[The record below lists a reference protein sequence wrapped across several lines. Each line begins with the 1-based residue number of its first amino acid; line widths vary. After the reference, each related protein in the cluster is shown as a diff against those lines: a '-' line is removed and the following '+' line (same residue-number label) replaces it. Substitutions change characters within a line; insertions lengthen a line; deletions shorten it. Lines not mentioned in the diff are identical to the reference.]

1 MNRFVKKVEF
11 EMRNGD
17 VMELDVTSSL
27 LQSIKESFGLNDLCE
42 VDDEHIKS
50 YLVAS
55 IKKTLEMTNE
65 EE

>member
-1 MNRFVKKVEF
+1 
-11 EMRNGD
+11 MRNGD

-42 VDDEHIKS
+42 VDEEHIKN